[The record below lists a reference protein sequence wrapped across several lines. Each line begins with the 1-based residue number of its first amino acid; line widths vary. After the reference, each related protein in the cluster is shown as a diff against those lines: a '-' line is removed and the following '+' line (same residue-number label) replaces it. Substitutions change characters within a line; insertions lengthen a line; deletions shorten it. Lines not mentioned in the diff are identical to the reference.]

1 MLQLASNK
9 KSNLVP
15 SPKVCI
21 MKKLLLLSFIA
32 VQMAAFAQQPPFEL
46 SNKKETT
53 TYTEAIR
60 FYEGLAKTFPQ
71 QAKLFTYGST
81 DFGKPL
87 HLLVLSKKG
96 VFDPQTL
103 RKNNKR
109 IFLINNGIHPGEPE
123 GIDASMML
131 ARDLLKGNKLPEDVV
146 ICIIPVYNID
156 GSHNR
161 SGTSRANQNG
171 PVAYGFR
178 GNGKNYDLNRDFIK
192 TDSKN
197 SQAFQQI
204 FNTWQPEIFVDTHT
218 SNGADYQ
225 YTMTLIPTQKDKLN
239 PILSAYLTKTMV
251 PDLYSQMK
259 GKGYELIP
267 YVNSINETPDAGITG
282 YIESPRYSTGY
293 AALHNAI
300 GFMPETHML
309 KSFDK
314 RVESTYKLLQT
325 YIDIIVRDA
334 KVIGENKRKADAFT
348 VAQKEFPLDW
358 KLNRSVYDSI
368 DFKGY
373 VGKKKPSEVSGVDR
387 LYYDRNDPYTK
398 KIKYWDQF
406 EPSLTVS
413 KPIAYVIPKAWDR
426 VIALLKLNNVKMQ
439 QLTADTKLN
448 LEMYYIGDMKTGT
461 RPYEGH
467 YQHSAVVLNPTQQDV
482 QFYAGDYVVYVNQPT
497 NRYIVETLEPQA
509 IDSFFN
515 WNFFDSVLGQKEGYS
530 SYVFEDTAAELL
542 KKDPAL
548 KQKLE
553 AEKAK
558 NPELAKSGR
567 MQLDFVYKNS
577 DYYEKTYM
585 RYPIGRLKQDLKLNL
600 K

>member
-1 MLQLASNK
+1 
-9 KSNLVP
+9 
-15 SPKVCI
+15 
-21 MKKLLLLSFIA
+21 MKKLLLLLLIA
-32 VQMAAFAQQPPFEL
+32 IHMASFAQQTPFER

-53 TYTEAIR
+53 TYTEAITY
-60 FYEGLAKTFPQ
+60 YEGLAKAFPQ
-71 QAKLFTYGST
+71 QAKLFTYGNT

-96 VFDPQTL
+96 VFDPSTL
-103 RKNNKR
+103 RKSNKR

-123 GIDASMML
+123 GIDASMLL

-239 PILSAYLTKTMV
+239 PILSSYLTKTMV

-293 AALHNAI
+293 AALHNTI

-309 KSFDK
+309 KTFDK

-334 KVIGENKRKADAFT
+334 KVIGENKRKADEFT
-348 VAQKEFPLDW
+348 AQQKEFPLDW

-373 VGKKKPSEVSGVDR
+373 VGKKKPSEVSGTDR

-413 KPIAYVIPKAWDR
+413 KPIAYVIPKAWDK
-426 VIALLKLNNVKMQ
+426 VIELLKLNNVKMQ
-439 QLTADTKLN
+439 QLSADAKLN

-467 YQHSAVVLNPTQQDV
+467 YQHSAVVLNPIMQNV
-482 QFYAGDYVVYVNQPT
+482 QFYAGDYVVYVNQPN

-515 WNFFDSVLGQKEGYS
+515 WNFFDSILGQKEGYS

-542 KKDPAL
+542 KKDPEL

-553 AEKAK
+553 AEKLK

-585 RYPIGRLKQDLKLNL
+585 RYPIGRLKQDTKLNL

>member
-1 MLQLASNK
+1 MKRLAFFS
-9 KSNLVP
+9 
-15 SPKVCI
+15 
-21 MKKLLLLSFIA
+21 LLFISLNS
-32 VQMAAFAQQPPFEL
+32 FAQQTPFER
-46 SNKKETT
+46 SQQKETT
-53 TYTEAIR
+53 TYNEAIS
-60 FYEGLAKTFPQ
+60 FYEGLAKTYPQ
-71 QAKLFTYGST
+71 QAKLLTYGST

-87 HLLVLSKKG
+87 HLLVLSKGK
-96 VFDPQTL
+96 VFDPIAL
-103 RKNNKR
+103 RKSDKR

-131 ARDLLKGNKLPEDVV
+131 ARDLLKGNKLPENVV

-178 GNGKNYDLNRDFIK
+178 GNSKNYDLNRDFIK

-239 PILSAYLTKTMV
+239 PILSSYLTKTMV
-251 PDLYSQMK
+251 PDLYSHMK

-267 YVNSINETPDAGITG
+267 YVNSMAETPDAGITG

-293 AALHNAI
+293 AALHNSI

-309 KSFDK
+309 KTFDK

-334 KVIGENKRKADAFT
+334 KAIGENKRKADAYT
-348 VAQKEFPLDW
+348 AQQKDFPLDW

-368 DFKGY
+368 EFKGY
-373 VGKKKPSEVSGVDR
+373 VGKKKPSEISGTDR
-387 LYYDRNDPYTK
+387 LYYDRSEPFTK

-406 EPSLTVS
+406 EPSLTVT
-413 KPIAYVIPKAWDR
+413 KPMAYVIPKAWDK

-439 QLTADTKLN
+439 QLMADAKLN

-467 YQHSAVVLNPTQQDV
+467 YQHSAVTLNPVMQDV
-482 QFYAGDYVVYVNQPT
+482 QFYAGDYVVYVNQPN

-515 WNFFDSVLGQKEGYS
+515 WNFFDSILGQKEGYS

-542 KKDPAL
+542 KKDPEL

-553 AEKAK
+553 TEKQK

-567 MQLDFVYKNS
+567 AQLDFVYKNS
-577 DYYEKTYM
+577 DYYEKTYN
-585 RYPIGRLKQDLKLNL
+585 RYPIGRLKQDLKLTL